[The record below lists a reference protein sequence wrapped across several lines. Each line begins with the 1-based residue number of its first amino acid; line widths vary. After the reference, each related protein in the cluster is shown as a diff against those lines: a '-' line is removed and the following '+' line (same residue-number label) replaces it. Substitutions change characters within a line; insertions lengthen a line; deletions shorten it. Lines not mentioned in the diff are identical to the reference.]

1 MSIHPFTDGSD
12 RTTRLLMEFALTSN
26 GFPITNIQPDKKSR
40 QIYIET
46 LANTQRTR
54 DTEPFVA
61 LVANYVKE
69 ELEMRIRILELNEKN
84 IREAKSKTTS

>member
-1 MSIHPFTDGSD
+1 M
-12 RTTRLLMEFALTSN
+12 
-26 GFPITNIQPDKKSR
+26 
-40 QIYIET
+40 
-46 LANTQRTR
+46 
-54 DTEPFVA
+54 A

>member
-1 MSIHPFTDGSD
+1 MDF
-12 RTTRLLMEFALTSN
+12 RE
-26 GFPITNIQPDKKSR
+26 
-40 QIYIET
+40 
-46 LANTQRTR
+46 
-54 DTEPFVA
+54 

>member
-1 MSIHPFTDGSD
+1 M
-12 RTTRLLMEFALTSN
+12 
-26 GFPITNIQPDKKSR
+26 
-40 QIYIET
+40 ET
-46 LANTQRTR
+46 LTNTQRTG

-69 ELEMRIRILELNEKN
+69 ELEMRIRSMELNEKN